1 MEVGIIK
8 KIISVEVKL
17 AKKIIVRLL
26 REYNKRADSRDFGCQ
41 GVSRIIIER
50 NEIGLLILKRLL
62 REEYNRVS

>member
-26 REYNKRADSRDFGCQ
+26 SEYNKRADSRDFGCQ